1 MKVLVAHPQQQHS
14 YMLARALLAAGHDV
28 TYMTTVYG
36 SPRSLTR
43 VATRFLG
50 GNDRSKAEGRY
61 MVDFPDKRV
70 VQRYEALGLLS
81 LLLLRVDK
89 NKKLYNAL
97 NCWID
102 EHFGHK
108 VAELAKQGDFDA
120 VVCYNE
126 HALSTFKELSHTAP
140 GIARVLDVS
149 ASMKPYH
156 AKAFL
161 EDIEANPWL
170 PAKRK
175 REFVD
180 YFHNG
185 LGEAFDEVAA
195 SDWFLSPSAHVDKS
209 LCFCGANSDM
219 IIRCPY
225 GSNFEVDKDNSA
237 THSPVRFVYC
247 GRASMPKGIHHLLRA
262 ADTLEPGSFELSIIG
277 AYDNADGFLTPY
289 LNKYEFTGNVLKSH
303 VKEIMSKSD
312 VMVFPSLTDG
322 MSLACLEALACGLP
336 LLTTTATG
344 ASDFVVEGS
353 NGFVVEPGDEAALA
367 EHMRW
372 FMEHPHE
379 LEAMKSA
386 AVESARKITWK
397 AYNECVKEAFG
408 RIGGEQT
415 FERQTL

>member
-36 SPRSLTR
+36 GPRSLTR
-43 VATRFLG
+43 AATRFLG

-61 MVDFPDKRV
+61 MVDFPDERV

-89 NKKLYNAL
+89 NKRLYNSL

-108 VAELAKQGDFDA
+108 VAKLAKQGDFDA

-126 HALSTFKELSHTAP
+126 HAISAFEELGHTAP
-140 GIARVLDVS
+140 RIARVLDVS

-161 EDIEANPWL
+161 EDIEASQWL
-170 PAKRK
+170 PATRK
-175 REFVD
+175 REFIE
-180 YFHNG
+180 YFKNG
-185 LGEAFDEVAA
+185 LEEAFDEVAE
-195 SDWFLSPSAHVDKS
+195 SDWFLSPSVHVDKS
-209 LCFCGANSDM
+209 LCFCGANSNK

-225 GSNFEVDKDNSA
+225 GSNFEAVINNSA
-237 THSPVRFVYC
+237 AHSPVRFVYC

-262 ADTLEPGSFELSIIG
+262 ADALEPGSFELTIIG

-289 LNKYEFTGNVLKSH
+289 LNKYEFSGNVLKSH
-303 VKEIMSKSD
+303 VKEIMSEKD

-336 LLTTTATG
+336 LLTTNANG
-344 ASDFVVEGS
+344 ASDFVIEGY

-367 EHMRW
+367 ERMRW
-372 FMEHPHE
+372 LIEHPYE
-379 LEAMKSA
+379 LESMKYA
-386 AVESARKITWK
+386 AVESSRKITWE
-397 AYNECVKEAFG
+397 AYNVRIEEAFE

-415 FERQTL
+415 LER